1 MKLQWVLFVTYGV
14 QHIPHKSAY
23 GIFNSYEDAESFA
36 YQYFDQGQYIVEI
49 IPLNTEMPESATLD
63 DIDFDD
69 TEKVVSIKKNQEINI
84 NVSPDIEIS

>member
-84 NVSPDIEIS
+84 NFSSDIEIS